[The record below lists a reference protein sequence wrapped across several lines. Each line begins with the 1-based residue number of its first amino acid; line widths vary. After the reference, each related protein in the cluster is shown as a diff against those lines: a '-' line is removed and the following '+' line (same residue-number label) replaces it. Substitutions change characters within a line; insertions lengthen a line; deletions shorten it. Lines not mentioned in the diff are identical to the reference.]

1 MKRPSQDVAGRPRGR
16 NVRPDVAGR
25 SISSSQIELTSS
37 YCRALYDPAS
47 AAVDDAALIEDFT
60 EFIGGDE
67 YFETGKLAAP
77 DPVFQERLRRRLWR
91 SYVVSYLRNAGKEIH

>member
-1 MKRPSQDVAGRPRGR
+1 MKRPSQDVAGRPRVR

-25 SISSSQIELTSS
+25 SISSSQVELTS

-47 AAVDDAALIEDFT
+47 TAVDDAALIEDFT

-67 YFETGKLAAP
+67 YFETGKLPAP

>member
-1 MKRPSQDVAGRPRGR
+1 MKRPSQDVAGRPRVR

-25 SISSSQIELTSS
+25 SFSRHQVDYPS

-47 AAVDDAALIEDFT
+47 TAVDDAALIEDFT

-67 YFETGKLAAP
+67 YFETGKLPAP
-77 DPVFQERLRRRLWR
+77 DPVFQERLRRHPAPR
-91 SYVVSYLRNAGKEIH
+91 SQALGLVILS